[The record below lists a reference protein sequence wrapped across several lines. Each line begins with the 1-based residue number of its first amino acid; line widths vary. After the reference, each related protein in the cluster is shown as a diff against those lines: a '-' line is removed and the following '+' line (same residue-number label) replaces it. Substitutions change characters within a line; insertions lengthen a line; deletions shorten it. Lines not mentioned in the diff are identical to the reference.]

1 MKKNSAIL
9 ASVLMIV
16 LVTGCGSDDKA
27 EKKTS
32 TTTEAV
38 TEAATESTSEEPV
51 GGTQLAN
58 PWRDITEEE
67 AAITCPRL
75 FAAPEGAQN
84 VKWSVMESGET
95 TTPMVQLVFTQNS
108 VDYTA
113 RAQVGTE
120 EADISGNYYQWTE
133 TDDITLANW
142 GNGNQKAKSY
152 SFVEN
157 DAARV
162 MMVTWFDPTVSVNY
176 SLSTVGDDL
185 GGLDIR
191 SVAEQIYK
199 DRDKSAGSIKFVDSE
214 EQK

>member
-32 TTTEAV
+32 TTTEA
-38 TEAATESTSEEPV
+38 ATESVSEEPV

-142 GNGNQKAKSY
+142 GNGNQKAKL
-152 SFVEN
+152 VMIW
-157 DAARV
+157 AALIYV
-162 MMVTWFDPTVSVNY
+162 LL
-176 SLSTVGDDL
+176 LSRYIKIETSQPAL
-185 GGLDIR
+185 SNLSIPR
-191 SVAEQIYK
+191 S
-199 DRDKSAGSIKFVDSE
+199 RSE
-214 EQK
+214 WVFF